1 MKFIRCSICAGI
13 LVVVVVVVA
22 TRMFYGFTEIAILHC
37 RCVAVQEYRKAHAPM
52 FVMFYAPWC
61 GHCKALKPDY
71 VELSENEELDA
82 PLAAVDCTVMVST
95 CQKYGVSGYPTLKWF
110 PSKDSDKGEDYD
122 GGRTGADIL
131 EFIKGGSGAAAGGGG
146 DDVEIDKDEL

>member
-1 MKFIRCSICAGI
+1 MRAIVSS
-13 LVVVVVVVA
+13 LVVGLCLLQSMTPIVEAFPFGKKSGV
-22 TRMFYGFTEIAILHC
+22 TELTPKSMSGFLNTHKP
-37 RCVAVQEYRKAHAPM
+37 V

-71 VELSENEELDA
+71 VELSEDEDLGA
-82 PLAAVDCTVMVST
+82 TLAAVDCTVMVST
-95 CQKYGVSGYPTLKWF
+95 CQKYGVSSYPTLKWF

-131 EFIKGGSGAAAGGGG
+131 EFIKGDGGAAGGGG
-146 DDVEIDKDEL
+146 DDDVEIDKDEL